1 MSFLPI
7 QPVNKCYHTNNID
20 DTDDEHIVEMKG
32 NRLIY
37 TGNYEGCLYISV
49 APVASVDY
57 IIFHEPA
64 KEYLHDF
71 YVATDTYNK
80 MKANNDIVLDL
91 GGGKG
96 GAAWYIEIG
105 EATFRTY
112 MKDNARAYIHNGF
125 FYIDDTGE
133 YGPYSI
139 PIQMIDNLVNGM
151 YTCPQLKITWNDETK
166 TNEIEEV

>member
-1 MSFLPI
+1 MAKKIYVL
-7 QPVNKCYHTNNID
+7 
-20 DTDDEHIVEMKG
+20 DTSVCLTDS
-32 NRLIY
+32 N
-37 TGNYEGCLYISV
+37 CLYS
-49 APVASVDY
+49 
-57 IIFHEPA
+57 F
-64 KEYLHDF
+64 
-71 YVATDTYNK
+71 
-80 MKANNDIVLDL
+80 ANNDIVLDL

-112 MKDNARAYIHNGF
+112 MKDHARAYIHNGF

-166 TNEIEEV
+166 TNEIEEVEEVEEEEE